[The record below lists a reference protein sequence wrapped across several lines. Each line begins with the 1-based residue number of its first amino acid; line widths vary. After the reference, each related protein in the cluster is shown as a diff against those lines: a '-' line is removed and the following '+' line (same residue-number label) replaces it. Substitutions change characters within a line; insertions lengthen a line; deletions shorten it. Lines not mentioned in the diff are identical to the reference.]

1 MFIRKSIFILLTEE
15 ITQETENL
23 AIVVIRYFLLFTIIK
38 CNPTSKSA
46 CSRVF
51 FCRDL
56 IPANHLTPT
65 ISEFCLT

>member
-38 CNPTSKSA
+38 M
-46 CSRVF
+46 
-51 FCRDL
+51 
-56 IPANHLTPT
+56 
-65 ISEFCLT
+65 